1 MKTTKTSPKVSRKVT
16 KKVNSVLNVK
26 NSKGVKKHNDR
37 LVVVKS
43 TKKSNVSSKFKNGDG
58 EQKQIARELMVD
70 AIKNSNT
77 KKGEILS
84 LPFEDCIIEQ
94 MILNEKNCKR
104 YKFLGVEYDKQTY
117 YNMLKTISEKQ
128 LPINAYHG
136 ALADKIYEAKEGQY
150 SHIIADYCGQLNTFH
165 EEIEYAIKNN
175 IVEVGGTISIT
186 LNKRISDGCF
196 GIYEKIERLLPKMTD
211 RLTIEDKYAR
221 TERIIY
227 NFMLKV
233 CGMNY
238 TILTPFAYHDTTS
251 MYLII
256 VKRTE

>member
-1 MKTTKTSPKVSRKVT
+1 MKTKKTTKKVAKT
-16 KKVNSVLNVK
+16 A
-26 NSKGVKKHNDR
+26 
-37 LVVVKS
+37 
-43 TKKSNVSSKFKNGDG
+43 KFKNAKG
-58 EQKQIARELMVD
+58 EQKQIARELMVN

-117 YNMLKTISEKQ
+117 HNMLKTIAKKQ
-128 LPINAYHG
+128 LPINTYHG
-136 ALADKIYEAKEGQY
+136 ALADKIHEAKESQY
-150 SHIIADYCGQLNTFH
+150 SHIIADYCGQLNTFY
-165 EEIEYAIKNN
+165 EEIAYAINNN

-186 LNKRISDGCF
+186 LNKRITDGCF
-196 GIYEKIERLLPKMTD
+196 GIYEKIERLLPKFSDTAAAK
-211 RLTIEDKYAR
+211 DKDAR
-221 TERIIY
+221 TQHIIY

-238 TILTPFAYHDTTS
+238 AIIRTFAYHDTTS

-256 VKRTE
+256 IKRLE